1 MGQNALRPDRR
12 LEFILGYDEDGNL
25 RQKWRTEWWLQGH
38 MIDATEWTFAV
49 AEAIRDGLEADE
61 GYLAVLHRHVDSA
74 A

>member
-12 LEFILGYDEDGNL
+12 LEFILGYDDDGTL

-38 MIDATEWTFAV
+38 RVGATAYTFNV
-49 AEAIRDGLEADE
+49 TEAIRDGLDADE
-61 GYLAVLHRHVDSA
+61 GYLAVLHRHDA